1 MLNSSFFQLCDAAL
15 LLLVSGGKPVWL
27 ILFGKWMEVDWVT
40 GKAKWLQLA
49 LVAPFYPLAVLV
61 AP

>member
-1 MLNSSFFQLCDAAL
+1 M
-15 LLLVSGGKPVWL
+15 SGGKPVWL
-27 ILFGKWMEVDWVT
+27 ILFGKWMEVGWVT